1 MPVAG
6 RRSTV
11 VPRQGPNKQ
20 EPRSGVNT
28 YLKKIFAA
36 QVRTAQHTDA
46 QRIYGLSTGRQVC
59 ADERIKAE
67 NRSRS
72 CRISTPSFAL
82 APKTMPLRRDPGEVG
97 MAPWIA
103 RLARA
108 VATKQPDKSAV
119 LVDRGPASPESPL
132 GKFRLGWFAL
142 PEHSTRPAAGRGRA
156 PPFVW
161 LCARGFE
168 GKATWLTP

>member
-36 QVRTAQHTDA
+36 QALAAQHTDVS
-46 QRIYGLSTGRQVC
+46 RIYDLSTEGQRG
-59 ADERIKAE
+59 ADQRTRAE

-97 MAPWIA
+97 MARWIA

-132 GKFRLGWFAL
+132 GIFRFGQLAL